1 VDGKDLAMRGPLAA
15 ATVVAVLAVTGCAGE
30 SGGRRAAGP
39 LPAAP
44 TVPSASPTPTSSTA
58 APLSK
63 EQAAKRYLA
72 IVKPY
77 NLALEQLEQAINRGQ
92 PVAMVRTLAGQVAA
106 ANQTHMRDLR
116 ATVWPLEV
124 RAPVRELLAES
135 ARAQAYWRQA
145 ARATTR
151 NALIQAVLK
160 AVQHDGSDAA
170 GDIRRRLDLGA
181 YDERAY
187 S

>member
-1 VDGKDLAMRGPLAA
+1 MRAPLAA
-15 ATVVAVLAVTGCAGE
+15 AAVAALLAVTGCTGE
-30 SGGRRAAGP
+30 PGGKRVADT
-39 LPAAP
+39 LPAPP
-44 TVPSASPTPTSSTA
+44 TVPSASPTPTPST
-58 APLSK
+58 APLSR

-77 NLALEQLEQAINRGQ
+77 NLALERLEQAINTGR
-92 PVAMVRTLAGQVAA
+92 PMPTVRTLVGQVAS
-106 ANQTHMRDLR
+106 ANSAHMRDLR
-116 ATVWPLEV
+116 ATPWPANV

-145 ARATTR
+145 AQATTHSG
-151 NALIQAVLK
+151 LIQAVLK

-170 GDIRRRLDLGA
+170 GSIRRRLDLGA

>member
-1 VDGKDLAMRGPLAA
+1 VRGPLAA
-15 ATVVAVLAVTGCAGE
+15 AAVAAVLAVTGCAGE

-39 LPAAP
+39 LPASP

-77 NLALEQLEQAINRGQ
+77 NLALERLEQAINRGQ
-92 PVAMVRTLAGQVAA
+92 PVAMVRTLAEQVAA
-106 ANQTHMRDLR
+106 ANQAHMRDLR
-116 ATVWPLEV
+116 ATVWPVEV
-124 RAPVRELLAES
+124 RAPVRALLAES

-145 ARATTR
+145 ARATIR
-151 NALIQAVLK
+151 SALIQAVLK
-160 AVQHDGSDAA
+160 AVQHDGSDAV

-181 YDERAY
+181 YDERVY